1 MIDEQYKDLFSQ
13 IVQSQISRGKTRLDA
28 KKIADY
34 MSKILGMEITV
45 DALVSS
51 LSDFPFVSD
60 ITGNVITVAATPEE
74 DVEELDNE
82 ESSDDIHDM
91 AVSQAGKN
99 MFEVYKPFRTLAEAI
114 QYIKPDTRIKYHAVD
129 VLDKNSNAY
138 LMHKAGKVFKKD
150 YVVESITNKATAEG
164 KVDFTQTILKCR
176 IDGSRIMVD
185 LPISSVIHK

>member
-51 LSDFPFVSD
+51 LSNFPFVRD

-91 AVSQAGKN
+91 AVSQAGK
-99 MFEVYKPFRTLAEAI
+99 I
-114 QYIKPDTRIKYHAVD
+114 C
-129 VLDKNSNAY
+129 
-138 LMHKAGKVFKKD
+138 
-150 YVVESITNKATAEG
+150 
-164 KVDFTQTILKCR
+164 LKF
-176 IDGSRIMVD
+176 INHFGHWQKLSS
-185 LPISSVIHK
+185 ISSLIPELNITQLMFWIKAVMLI

>member
-1 MIDEQYKDLFSQ
+1 MIDEQYKELFSQ

-28 KKIADY
+28 QKIADY

-51 LSDFPFVSD
+51 LSNFPFVRD
-60 ITGNVITVAATPEE
+60 ITGNIITVAATPEE

-150 YVVESITNKATAEG
+150 YVVESITNKATEEG
-164 KVDFTQTILKCR
+164 KVDFAQTILKCR

-185 LPISSVIHK
+185 LPISSVIHR